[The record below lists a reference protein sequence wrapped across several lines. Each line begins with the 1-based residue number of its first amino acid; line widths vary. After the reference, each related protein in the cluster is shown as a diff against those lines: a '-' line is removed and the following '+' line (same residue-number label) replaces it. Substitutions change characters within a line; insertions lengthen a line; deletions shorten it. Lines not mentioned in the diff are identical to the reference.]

1 MMLTDGGCS
10 LRNLR
15 MGKRPPCS
23 AWSMK
28 KAQKTLRK
36 RAPCPFHGR
45 WLLKRSF
52 LSMAVTIILLGFCVL
67 GVTAVDNVGS
77 VSAAVTVVPP
87 PTNPQTSNAT
97 LGYDL
102 TNGLR
107 EDSSTCTY
115 EWGPM
120 LVVYQKGDTSIL
132 NYSATSPIDTYVF
145 SSDSYHGAIS
155 CAIGPVV
162 RADENV
168 AVYTGEHYL
177 FIVAAPGSFYV
188 LFVNRDP
195 MMTPHVTLEI
205 AVSLHPATTA
215 TTANL
220 SSLVIPVSVSVIL
233 LVVLLVIF
241 VTVRRRRMG
250 ADRAGPTV

>member
-1 MMLTDGGCS
+1 
-10 LRNLR
+10 
-15 MGKRPPCS
+15 
-23 AWSMK
+23 
-28 KAQKTLRK
+28 
-36 RAPCPFHGR
+36 
-45 WLLKRSF
+45 
-52 LSMAVTIILLGFCVL
+52 MAAMIILLGFCIL
-67 GVTAVDNVGS
+67 GVTAIDNVGS
-77 VSAAVTVVPP
+77 VSAAATVVPP
-87 PTNPQTSNAT
+87 PTNPQTSDAT

-102 TNGLR
+102 ANRLR

-145 SSDSYHGAIS
+145 SSDSYEGKIS
-155 CAIGPVV
+155 CTLGPILRV
-162 RADENV
+162 RQGSA
-168 AVYTGEHYL
+168 AYTGEHWE

-188 LFVNRDP
+188 LFINRDP
-195 MMTPHVTLEI
+195 VVTPHVTLQI
-205 AVSLHPATTA
+205 AVSLHPATTT

-220 SSLVIPVSVSVIL
+220 PSLVIPVSVSVIL
-233 LVVLLVIF
+233 LVVLLGIF